1 PHEEVRDD
9 EVVTVESV
17 EEVLRELK

>member
-1 PHEEVRDD
+1 M
-9 EVVTVESV
+9 TVESV